1 MPHYDLAHR
10 EWPNV
15 KMGFSLIF
23 DPVTISLKIIP
34 NHPPGLPHTWECPL
48 SVPEAPL
55 APLSR
60 TWSPSEVGSGHASWP
75 AISSWTCRLA
85 PLPAPI
91 AHPGARSAGHALC
104 PCRAHRCQPA
114 WEHNQCWASSFAQL
128 LPAYFFMQA
137 LPTHYAWPS
146 KSTVYQKLHPLS
158 LYQKLHP
165 LSPSLYPF
173 SPPTLCSPPALWSLS
188 IATLNMGPGQWQNWS
203 EPEVKCMR
211 GCFFNYYYQVKIE
224 KTHCPCKHHLILM
237 VEGEG
242 FLGFMHSFVISEHV
256 YNCVCNFY
264 IQ

>member
-1 MPHYDLAHR
+1 MPHYDLAHQ

-15 KMGFSLIF
+15 KTGFSLIF
-23 DPVTISLKIIP
+23 DPVTISLKMIP
-34 NHPPGLPHTWECPL
+34 NHPPGLPHTWERPL

-55 APLSR
+55 APLSQ
-60 TWSPSEVGSGHASWP
+60 TWSPSEVGNGHASWP

-91 AHPGARSAGHALC
+91 AHPGAHSAGHALC

-114 WEHNQCWASSFAQL
+114 WEHNQYWASSFAQL

-146 KSTVYQKLHPLS
+146 KSKVYQKLHPLS

-173 SPPTLCSPPALWSLS
+173 SPPTLCSPPPSEASLLPPWTWVQ
-188 IATLNMGPGQWQNWS
+188 ANGRTDLNLRQNVC
-203 EPEVKCMR
+203 EV
-211 GCFFNYYYQVKIE
+211 GGFNYYYQVKIE
-224 KTHCPCKHHLILM
+224 KTHWNSVQVNTI
-237 VEGEG
+237 
-242 FLGFMHSFVISEHV
+242 
-256 YNCVCNFY
+256 
-264 IQ
+264 